1 MITQTEA
8 AFAVTVR
15 GYDRA
20 QVDEYVDTLR
30 EWLDNATVRME
41 AAESERGR
49 LTEQVMLLRTRIT
62 QLERQLNDT
71 PPRSIAAL
79 GDRVGQILRLA
90 EEGAVNVQADAEAE
104 AVAILGKA
112 RQDAADVVGEA
123 QARCAEMET
132 FTADARR
139 QAADTFD
146 QAEARSAEAASRL
159 LAEAET
165 RAVEREADA
174 VQRARALIVEAEG
187 QRKHIL
193 AQLEKKEADLR
204 VEVERLV
211 SERDG
216 VRDGLTRLRESLH
229 RTVSELSDSAPPSR
243 VATLVQ
249 GTVSTTGSYR

>member
-1 MITQTEA
+1 MITQLDA

-30 EWLDNATVRME
+30 EWLDNATTRME
-41 AAESERGR
+41 TAESESAR
-49 LTEQVMLLRTRIT
+49 LGEQVLLLRTRVA

-79 GDRVGQILRLA
+79 GDRVTQILRLA
-90 EEGAVNVQADAEAE
+90 EEGAVTVQADAEAE

-112 RQDAADVVGEA
+112 RQEAGDLIREA
-123 QARCAEMET
+123 QGHRAESEMLLAGARH
-132 FTADARR
+132 
-139 QAADTFD
+139 QAAEVIEA
-146 QAEARSAEAASRL
+146 AEGRAAEAAARL
-159 LAEAET
+159 LDEAEA
-165 RAVEREADA
+165 
-174 VQRARALIVEAEG
+174 

-193 AQLEKKEADLR
+193 AQLEKKEGDLR

-229 RTVSELSDSAPPSR
+229 RTVSELSDAPPPSR
-243 VATLVQ
+243 AGRTLVQ
-249 GTVSTTGSYR
+249 GTVATSSGYR